1 MHAVNSSMARRCLCN
16 VPEVSDPLAFRNKSY
31 LLGKLNMGSEKR
43 RDGRGKGGE
52 VRGEDGNE
60 VDEEEKAESSKRS

>member
-1 MHAVNSSMARRCLCN
+1 
-16 VPEVSDPLAFRNKSY
+16 
-31 LLGKLNMGSEKR
+31 MGSEKR